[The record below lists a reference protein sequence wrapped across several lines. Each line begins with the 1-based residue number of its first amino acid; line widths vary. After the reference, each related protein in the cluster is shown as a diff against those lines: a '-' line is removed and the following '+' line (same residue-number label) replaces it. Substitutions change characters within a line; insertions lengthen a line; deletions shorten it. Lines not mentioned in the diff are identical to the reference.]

1 MVKRR
6 DGFHILFLFFTVL
19 GLSSAAIPVQ
29 RNSWVT
35 LRGGQTSPT
44 ESYASKCDVV
54 LQSVLQSARVD
65 MEKYAEE
72 IDSGSC
78 VVDFGAKCD
87 AICNAALE
95 SFSSKAPSAGGD
107 TTLESTF
114 DTKVRTGSLLHCALR
129 FIQPHQFMFTVFIF
143 SIVTL
148 RLRNSISL
156 LMLLCAYCI

>member
-1 MVKRR
+1 M
-6 DGFHILFLFFTVL
+6 G
-19 GLSSAAIPVQ
+19 
-29 RNSWVT
+29 
-35 LRGGQTSPT
+35 
-44 ESYASKCDVV
+44 KCDVV

-114 DTKVRTGSLLHCALR
+114 DTKIEELDKSLDAPLRVLYMKQLLLLRDKALKR
-129 FIQPHQFMFTVFIF
+129 
-143 SIVTL
+143 
-148 RLRNSISL
+148 
-156 LMLLCAYCI
+156 Y